1 VTGGPRTLVLHD
13 STERV
18 RRRRFLG
25 VTVTPPYVQ
34 SEGVDAVLDG
44 LAAAGVNAVATA
56 PMVAEPVEPD
66 HSGHGHDSDP
76 NLRREPPIDGGAGTV
91 RHVTRKLWGQS
102 EAWLRFEPSYPP
114 DMAAYRG
121 LKYQPPAAGK
131 LTDTQ
136 GHVIRDFIDGAHRR
150 GMEVYFQMDAVL
162 VPGLRPEDLPLLPD
176 GAYPRARMVH
186 TAAVASDDVR
196 AYVAAQARDV
206 IKAYP
211 AIDGLRHDWPEHPPY
226 RLGDA
231 FLDFGPHARA
241 AAKRMGFDFE
251 AMRRDAQALYD
262 GLGDLTNSE
271 LTPLLDHRSASFE
284 LMRLFAALPGVAQTL
299 KFKAALTVN
308 YIRELR
314 AAVDEAAGDT
324 RKKLSPNAFPPP
336 LSLLSGMDFGAV
348 ADYAD
353 SINMKLYTM
362 HWPLIVY
369 FYAQELLERNPSLNE
384 RVLVRTL
391 SNLFDFE
398 DSDLGTKLSDYF
410 YPRPHV
416 RHRAGLRAQAR
427 KIRQASSAIA
437 GRADLYPIVHGYGP
451 ESDFEKRL
459 RVAWHAVT
467 SGIWINRYAYLSQQK
482 LSAIAALGNPA

>member
-1 VTGGPRTLVLHD
+1 
-13 STERV
+13 
-18 RRRRFLG
+18 
-25 VTVTPPYVQ
+25 
-34 SEGVDAVLDG
+34 
-44 LAAAGVNAVATA
+44 
-56 PMVAEPVEPD
+56 
-66 HSGHGHDSDP
+66 
-76 NLRREPPIDGGAGTV
+76 
-91 RHVTRKLWGQS
+91 
-102 EAWLRFEPSYPP
+102 
-114 DMAAYRG
+114 
-121 LKYQPPAAGK
+121 
-131 LTDTQ
+131 
-136 GHVIRDFIDGAHRR
+136 
-150 GMEVYFQMDAVL
+150 
-162 VPGLRPEDLPLLPD
+162 
-176 GAYPRARMVH
+176 
-186 TAAVASDDVR
+186 
-196 AYVAAQARDV
+196 
-206 IKAYP
+206 
-211 AIDGLRHDWPEHPPY
+211 
-226 RLGDA
+226 
-231 FLDFGPHARA
+231 
-241 AAKRMGFDFE
+241 
-251 AMRRDAQALYD
+251 
-262 GLGDLTNSE
+262 
-271 LTPLLDHRSASFE
+271 
-284 LMRLFAALPGVAQTL
+284 
-299 KFKAALTVN
+299 
-308 YIRELR
+308 
-314 AAVDEAAGDT
+314 VDEAAGDT